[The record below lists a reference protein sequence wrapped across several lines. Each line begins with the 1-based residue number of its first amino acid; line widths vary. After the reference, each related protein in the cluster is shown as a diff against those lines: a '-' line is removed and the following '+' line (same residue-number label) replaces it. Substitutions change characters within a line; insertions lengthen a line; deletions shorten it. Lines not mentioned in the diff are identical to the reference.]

1 MLELGTLR
9 EINLL
14 SLCVRLLLGILF
26 SGFLGMSRNIKQRP
40 AGIRTYM
47 LVCIGAILT
56 MTLGQY
62 EYAMVHT
69 LWKDSYQQLGV
80 GLDVSRYGAQVI
92 NGIGFLGA
100 GSIILSGTNKIKGM
114 TTAAGLWASG
124 CMGIA
129 LGAGFYEGAIIG
141 FTILFVCLLFL
152 PIIEDSML
160 LRSKNMNVYVEFRSI
175 KSLKHVIELTK
186 TLNISIYEV
195 DVINNFNNQRA
206 FMGAN
211 FYMQL
216 DKSARKH
223 SDILMA
229 LSEFD
234 EVCNVEEI

>member
-1 MLELGTLR
+1 MLDLGILR

-14 SLCVRLLLGILF
+14 SLCIRLVFGILF
-26 SGFLGMSRNIKQRP
+26 SGLLGLSRNIKQRP

-56 MTLGQY
+56 MTLAQF
-62 EYAMVHT
+62 EDLMLKT
-69 LWKDSYQQLGV
+69 LWNSAFQQIGI
-80 GLDVSRYGAQVI
+80 GLDLSRYGAQVI

-100 GSIILSGTNKIKGM
+100 GTIILSGNNKIKGM

-124 CMGIA
+124 CMGLA

-141 FTILFVCLLFL
+141 FTLLFICLLIL
-152 PIIEDSML
+152 PIIEDSIL
-160 LRSKNMNVYVEFRSI
+160 LRSKNMNVYIEFSSI

-186 TLNISIYEV
+186 SLNISIFEV
-195 DVINNFNNQRA
+195 DVINNFSNQNSL
-206 FMGAN
+206 MGAN

-216 DKSARKH
+216 NNAIRKH
-223 SDILMA
+223 SDVIMA

-234 EVCNVEEI
+234 EIVNVEEI